1 VNHPG
6 GWEGLLTMMI
16 EYSFVIPHDVKTL
29 VKLMG
34 GADTFEERLDLMVSE
49 MVKWYTRGTDIC

>member
-1 VNHPG
+1 
-6 GWEGLLTMMI
+6 MMI